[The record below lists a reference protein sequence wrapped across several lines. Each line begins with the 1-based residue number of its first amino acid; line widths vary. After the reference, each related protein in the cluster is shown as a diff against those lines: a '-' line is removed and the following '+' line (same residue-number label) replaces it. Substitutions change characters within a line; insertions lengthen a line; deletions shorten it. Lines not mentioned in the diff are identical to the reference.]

1 MEVRAI
7 LDSGS
12 EVNLL
17 AQSIC
22 DNLIDSG
29 AGIPT
34 LRNISDSVW
43 ETI

>member
-1 MEVRAI
+1 MKVRAI
-7 LDSGS
+7 LGSGS

-17 AQSIC
+17 AQSIF
-22 DNLIDSG
+22 DKLIDSG

-34 LRNISDSVW
+34 LRNISNTIR